1 MGALLEIHLVVA
13 FLVVLCALV
22 FSWNDLGRRVVNA
35 VASLQFLLGLILAGV
50 MGAQHV
56 PMPPRLWVHLLSA
69 LLVLAAYGMSI
80 RFGKRAGGART
91 ALTLSIVGFVLV
103 FVTFYLGL
111 SMAGKV

>member
-35 VASLQFLLGLILAGV
+35 VAALQFLLGLILAGV

-69 LLVLAAYGMSI
+69 LLVLAAYGMAM
-80 RFGKRAGGART
+80 RYGKRAGGART
-91 ALTLSIVGFVLV
+91 ALMLSIAGFVLV

-111 SMAGKV
+111 QMAGKV